1 MTYRLLRIALP
12 ALIVAQFAA
21 PLTSPLAA
29 QVRPTAQDAQTL
41 LQTRPD
47 LVAQLQQRIGASG
60 LTPEQVR
67 ARLKAEGYPETL
79 LDGYLKGGNAT
90 TRDSLPGDEVLN
102 AVRALGITDSTD
114 VEGLREAIN
123 KYQRAQRSM
132 TGSAGIRS
140 YDPVTGLPI
149 AANRRADSLKTPL
162 SERIF
167 GLDVFRSV
175 TSEFLPNVDGPVDA
189 GYKIGPGDRL
199 VLILTGDVE
208 LAHTLDV
215 TREGSIVIPQVGQL
229 SVANLTLGQL
239 ESLLYT
245 RLGKVYSGVKRGAD
259 ATTRFSISVAKL
271 RSNQVFVVGEAERP
285 GSFRISSAGTALSA
299 LYAAGGPTDRGSL
312 RAISIRRG
320 GKTIATLDVYNYL
333 LRGDASNDIRLENGD
348 VVFIPVH
355 GPRVR
360 IAGEVTRAATYEL
373 KDSETLAD
381 LLNAAGGFAAD
392 AGRQRLQIERITPP
406 SKRTGAG
413 RDRVLLDVGSDELAS
428 GNVPALKLE
437 AGDVV
442 RVFPVDRRV
451 RNSID
456 VKGHVWLAGS
466 QGRSDELTLSQALK
480 RAGGAKP
487 DAYLGE
493 VLLTRL
499 EADSTRTQLRASL
512 RDTTGA
518 VLGTDI
524 VLRDDDEIRVFSK
537 TEFRPNRYV
546 AISGA
551 VRKPGQYPYRE
562 GITMRDLVLLAGGV
576 EERAFL
582 NEAEVARLPDDRSGG
597 VTAKTIRAPL
607 DSTYLFE
614 RGLDGKYAGPPGLS
628 APSASAPEFTLKA
641 YDNVLILAQ
650 PDWRLLRTVFVSGE
664 VKFPGRYTISNKSER
679 INDLIARAGGLTR
692 EANTDGAYFARRSA
706 ATSYR
711 GGIDSVRSRSD
722 TATRVGIEVGVALK
736 HPEGTDN
743 LILEHGDSLDIP
755 TQRQTVEI
763 RGAVNAPTV
772 VALEGGQK
780 LEHYIRAAGGA
791 SRVALSGSA
800 YVVQPNGKIES
811 RHRILWLFRADP
823 TPRAGA
829 SIIVPV
835 KDTTEV
841 KGSTL
846 QTFSIVAQLVA
857 TILTAIA
864 VAKK

>member
-1 MTYRLLRIALP
+1 MTHRLLRFALP
-12 ALIVAQFAA
+12 VVLLAVVAA
-21 PLTSPLAA
+21 PLAA
-29 QVRPTAQDAQTL
+29 QARPTAQDAQLL

-79 LDGYLKGGNAT
+79 LDGYLKGGTAT
-90 TRDSLPGDEVLN
+90 GRDSLPGDDVLG
-102 AVRALGITDSTD
+102 AMRALGITDSRD

-123 KYQRAQRSM
+123 TYKRQQPH
-132 TGSAGIRS
+132 
-140 YDPVTGLPI
+140 DPVTGLPVP
-149 AANRRADSLKTPL
+149 ASRQSGADTTPL
-162 SERIF
+162 NERIF

-189 GYKIGPGDRL
+189 SYKIGPGDRL

-215 TREGSIVIPQVGQL
+215 TREGSILIPQVGQL

-239 ESLLYT
+239 ESLLYA
-245 RLGKVYSGVKRGAD
+245 RLGKVYSGVRRGGD

-285 GSFRISSAGTALSA
+285 GSFRVSSAGTALSA

-312 RAISIRRG
+312 RAIAIRRG
-320 GKTIATLDVYNYL
+320 GKTVATLDVYEYL
-333 LRGDASNDIRLENGD
+333 LRGDASNDVRLENGD

-373 KDSETLAD
+373 KDGETLAD
-381 LLNAAGGFAAD
+381 LLNSAGGFAAG

-406 SKRTGAG
+406 SKRAGAG
-413 RDRVLLDVGSDELAS
+413 RDRVLLDVGSEELAS

-442 RVFPVDRRV
+442 IVFPVDKRV
-451 RNSID
+451 RNTVQ

-466 QGRSDELTLSQALK
+466 QGRSDGLTLSQALK

-493 VLLTRL
+493 VLVSRL
-499 EADSTRTQLRASL
+499 EADSTRSQLRASL

-524 VLRDDDEIRVFSK
+524 VLRDDDEIQVFSR

-576 EERAFL
+576 EERAYL
-582 NEAEVARLPDDRSGG
+582 NEAEIARLPDDRSGG
-597 VTAKTIRAPL
+597 VTARTVRVPL

-614 RGLDGKYAGPPGLS
+614 RGPEGKYAGPPGLS
-628 APSASAPEFTLKA
+628 APSASTPEFVLRA
-641 YDNVLILAQ
+641 YDNVLILPQ
-650 PDWRLLRTVFVSGE
+650 PNWRLLRTVTVSGE
-664 VKFPGRYTISNKSER
+664 VKFPGRYTILNKSER
-679 INDLIARAGGLTR
+679 IDDLVKRAGGLSA
-692 EANTDGAYFARRSA
+692 EANTDGAYFTRRRA
-706 ATSYR
+706 ATSYQ
-711 GGIDSVRSRSD
+711 GGNE
-722 TATRVGIEVGVALK
+722 TATRVGIDLGVALK
-736 HPEGTDN
+736 HSEAEDN
-743 LILEHGDSLDIP
+743 LLLEDGDSLDIP

-772 VALEGGQK
+772 LALVKGEK
-780 LEHYIRAAGGA
+780 LEFYIRAAGGEN
-791 SRVALSGSA
+791 RIALPGAA

-811 RHRILWLFRADP
+811 RHRIIGIFRADP

-841 KGSTL
+841 KGSQL
-846 QTFSIVAQLVA
+846 QTFSIIAQLVA

-864 VAKK
+864 VAKR